1 LIPWPLRMVH
11 SKPIRLP
18 TPYRKRLRKGQ
29 LVLLRSTESG
39 LFDTSLPVLVL
50 IIEDSY
56 GHWVALSARLGDATV
71 EKFPRAWWDVDAI
84 VDES

>member
-1 LIPWPLRMVH
+1 
-11 SKPIRLP
+11 
-18 TPYRKRLRKGQ
+18 
-29 LVLLRSTESG
+29 
-39 LFDTSLPVLVL
+39 VL